1 MSHTAT
7 VEVEIKDST
16 AFVKAC
22 TRLGVDFSL
31 NDTVRLYDG
40 TEITGMTVKLKGWSY
55 PVVFKNG
62 KAHYDNYEGAWGEQ
76 SELDKFRQV
85 YATEAAKRKARL
97 QGFRVSERQLKDGTI
112 RLVCQ
117 K

>member
-7 VEVEIKDST
+7 VEVEIKDRT

-22 TRLGVDFSL
+22 TRLGVEFSL
-31 NDTVRLYDG
+31 NDTVTLYDG
-40 TEITGMTVKLKGWSY
+40 SEITGMTVRLKGWSY
-55 PVVFKNG
+55 PVVFKDG

-97 QGFRVSERQLKDGTI
+97 QGFRVSERTLKDGTI